1 MQQPPPP
8 YYGRPQPPR
17 EPASYL
23 PPFSAPPA
31 APFGRSS
38 VSHAPYFPGQPQ
50 PGSAAAPYDAFPQQP
65 YGSRAMPPARMR
77 SQPLPAAPLY
87 PLPFAPL
94 PRPQPRASSAGPAL
108 MAARPGSPLF
118 PPSAF
123 TAAAPPRAPL
133 RPVSPILAAAAARE
147 ADAREAKLKP
157 AWLGSRS
164 GSHSG
169 SAPPTRGGSPVRGG
183 GGVAPPSA
191 YAPTAAD
198 DPFDFEGGGGAKP
211 RRVRS
216 SVNWD
221 DIPPGG
227 R

>member
-1 MQQPPPP
+1 
-8 YYGRPQPPR
+8 
-17 EPASYL
+17 
-23 PPFSAPPA
+23 
-31 APFGRSS
+31 
-38 VSHAPYFPGQPQ
+38 
-50 PGSAAAPYDAFPQQP
+50 
-65 YGSRAMPPARMR
+65 
-77 SQPLPAAPLY
+77 
-87 PLPFAPL
+87 
-94 PRPQPRASSAGPAL
+94 

-133 RPVSPILAAAAARE
+133 RPVSPVLAAAAARE

-169 SAPPTRGGSPVRGG
+169 SAPPTRGGSPARGG
-183 GGVAPPSA
+183 GGGVHPPSA
-191 YAPTAAD
+191 YSD
-198 DPFDFEGGGGAKP
+198 DPFDFEGGGAAKP
-211 RRVRS
+211 RRARS

>member
-1 MQQPPPP
+1 
-8 YYGRPQPPR
+8 
-17 EPASYL
+17 
-23 PPFSAPPA
+23 
-31 APFGRSS
+31 
-38 VSHAPYFPGQPQ
+38 
-50 PGSAAAPYDAFPQQP
+50 
-65 YGSRAMPPARMR
+65 
-77 SQPLPAAPLY
+77 
-87 PLPFAPL
+87 
-94 PRPQPRASSAGPAL
+94 

-169 SAPPTRGGSPVRGG
+169 SAPPTRGGSPARGG
-183 GGVAPPSA
+183 GPQLPSA
-191 YAPTAAD
+191 YAGPVD

-221 DIPPGG
+221 DLPPGG